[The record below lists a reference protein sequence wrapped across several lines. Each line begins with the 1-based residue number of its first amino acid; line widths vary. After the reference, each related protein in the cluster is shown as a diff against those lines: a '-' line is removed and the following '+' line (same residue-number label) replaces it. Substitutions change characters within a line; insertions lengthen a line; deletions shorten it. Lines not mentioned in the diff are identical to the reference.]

1 MSDLDL
7 EKKPSTGQVMPR
19 SESASGSEDADALKL
34 AEMGYTQDLQRNF
47 SVLSLVGIA
56 FCMSN
61 SWFGISA
68 SLITGISSGG
78 TVIIIYGLLWITFI
92 SCCVGSSLSE
102 LASAM
107 PNAGG
112 QYFWA
117 DQLAPKKYARFASY
131 VTGWFGYAG
140 AIFASASVALSL
152 GSGVVGMWELGHPSF
167 VSKPWHTV
175 VAYELI
181 NLFCYLFNCWGK
193 FLPAVAKA
201 TLYISLLSFFVILVT
216 VPACA
221 KPHASASFVFGHFVN
236 STGWKSDGI
245 AFIVGLINPNWIFA
259 CLDSATHLAEE
270 VPQPERN
277 IPIAI
282 MATVGIGFV
291 TSWFYCVAM
300 FFSIQDL
307 DALLNS
313 STGVPILE
321 LYYQALSNK
330 AGAIVLETL
339 LIVTGMGCLIAC
351 HTWQSRLAWAFARD
365 RGVPCHQWLST
376 VNVKLDVPM
385 WSHFASSLIVALLG
399 LLYLGSS
406 TAFNS
411 MVTACIALLYISYS
425 VPVICMLYRGRD
437 NIKHGPFWLGKW
449 GLAANYITLAWTLF
463 CLVMYSFP
471 ATMPVNT
478 GNMNYVSAVYGVIIF
493 IILVDWFARGR
504 KSFRGSQSC
513 VEDATTTTTNT
524 TTGHAH

>member
-1 MSDLDL
+1 MSEIDL
-7 EKKPSTGQVMPR
+7 EKKPSVKPTNSGTS
-19 SESASGSEDADALKL
+19 SESENADAIKL

-47 SVLSLVGIA
+47 SIISLIGIA

-78 TVIIIYGLLWITFI
+78 TVLIVYGLLWITFI

-117 DQLAPKKYARFASY
+117 NELAPKKYARFMSY
-131 VTGWFGYAG
+131 LTGWFGYAG
-140 AIFASASVALSL
+140 AVFACASVALSL
-152 GSGVVGMWELGHPSF
+152 GQAGVGMWQLGHPEF
-167 VSKPWHTV
+167 VPEAWHSV
-175 VAYELI
+175 AAYEVI
-181 NLFCYLFNCWGK
+181 NFVCYLFNCWGK
-193 FLPAVAKA
+193 TLPAVAKV
-201 TLYISLLSFFVILVT
+201 TLYISLISYFVILVT

-221 KPHASASFVFGHFVN
+221 KTHASASYVFGHFVN
-236 STGWKSDGI
+236 STGWDSDGM

-270 VPQPERN
+270 VPQPEKN

-291 TSWFYCVAM
+291 TSWTYCVSM
-300 FFSIQDL
+300 FFGLNDL
-307 DALLNS
+307 GKLLNS
-313 STGVPILE
+313 ATGVPILE
-321 LYYQALSNK
+321 LYYQALDNV

-339 LIVTGMGCLIAC
+339 LLVTGMGCLIAC

-365 RGVPCHQWLST
+365 RGMPGHQWLSR
-376 VNVKLDVPM
+376 VNQTLDVPL
-385 WSHFASSLIVALLG
+385 HAHNASSFLVGALG

-411 MVTACIALLYISYS
+411 MVTACITLLYLSYS
-425 VPVICMLYRGRD
+425 CPVLCLLYRGRN
-437 NIKHGPFWLGKW
+437 NIQHGPFWLGKL
-449 GLAANYITLAWTLF
+449 GLFANVVTLLWTIF

-471 ATMPVNT
+471 STMPVHA
-478 GNMNYVSAVYGVIIF
+478 GNMNYVSAVYGVVIF

-504 KSFRGSQSC
+504 RSYKGSQSC
-513 VEDATTTTTNT
+513 VEGNT
-524 TTGHAH
+524 SE

>member
-1 MSDLDL
+1 MIPQTSL
-7 EKKPSTGQVMPR
+7 PR
-19 SESASGSEDADALKL
+19 VSPCSADPD
-34 AEMGYTQDLQRNF
+34 
-47 SVLSLVGIA
+47 
-56 FCMSN
+56 
-61 SWFGISA
+61 
-68 SLITGISSGG
+68 
-78 TVIIIYGLLWITFI
+78 
-92 SCCVGSSLSE
+92 
-102 LASAM
+102 
-107 PNAGG
+107 
-112 QYFWA
+112 
-117 DQLAPKKYARFASY
+117 
-131 VTGWFGYAG
+131 
-140 AIFASASVALSL
+140 ASV
-152 GSGVVGMWELGHPSF
+152 P
-167 VSKPWHTV
+167 KPWHTV

-193 FLPAVAKA
+193 ILPAVAKA

-291 TSWFYCVAM
+291 TAWFYCVAM

-365 RGVPCHQWLST
+365 RGVPCHQWVST

-385 WSHFASSLIVALLG
+385 WAHFASSLIVALLG

-471 ATMPVNT
+471 
-478 GNMNYVSAVYGVIIF
+478 
-493 IILVDWFARGR
+493 
-504 KSFRGSQSC
+504 
-513 VEDATTTTTNT
+513 
-524 TTGHAH
+524 

>member
-1 MSDLDL
+1 MSNLDL
-7 EKKPSTGQVMPR
+7 EKKPSTGQVMPS

-167 VSKPWHTV
+167 VPKPWHTV

-376 VNVKLDVPM
+376 VNMKLDVPM

-463 CLVMYSFP
+463 CLIMYSFP

-513 VEDATTTTTNT
+513 VEDATTTTT
-524 TTGHAH
+524 GHAH

>member
-1 MSDLDL
+1 MSNLDI
-7 EKKPSTGQVMPR
+7 EKKPSAGQVTPS
-19 SESASGSEDADALKL
+19 SESASGSDDADALKL

-47 SVLSLVGIA
+47 SVLSLIGIA

-92 SCCVGSSLSE
+92 SCCVASSLSE

-140 AIFASASVALSL
+140 AIFASSSVVLSL
-152 GSGVVGMWELGHPSF
+152 GSGVVGMWALGHPSF
-167 VSKPWHTV
+167 VPKPWHTV

-221 KPHASASFVFGHFVN
+221 RPHASGSFVFGHFVN

-321 LYYQALSNK
+321 LYYQALRNK

-365 RGVPCHQWLST
+365 RGLPGHQWLST
-376 VNVKLDVPM
+376 VNAKLDVPM

-399 LLYLGSS
+399 LLFLGSS

-411 MVTACIALLYISYS
+411 MVTACISLLYISYS
-425 VPVICMLYRGRD
+425 VPVICMLIRGRD
-437 NIKHGPFWLGKW
+437 TIKHGPFWLGKW
-449 GLAANYITLAWTLF
+449 GMAANYITLAWTLF

-478 GNMNYVSAVYGVIIF
+478 GNMNYVSVVYGVIIF
-493 IILVDWFARGR
+493 IIICDWFARGR

-513 VEDATTTTTNT
+513 VEDAAAAAA
-524 TTGHAH
+524 AH

>member
-1 MSDLDL
+1 MSALDI
-7 EKKPSTGQVMPR
+7 EKKASVNHASS
-19 SESASGSEDADALKL
+19 SENASGSDDADGLRL

-47 SVLSLVGIA
+47 SLLSLVGIA

-78 TVIIIYGLLWITFI
+78 TVLIIYGLFWITFI
-92 SCCVGSSLSE
+92 SCCVAASLSE
-102 LASAM
+102 LASSM
-107 PNAGG
+107 PNSGG

-117 DQLAPKKYARFASY
+117 NELAPKKYARFSSY

-140 AIFASASVALSL
+140 AIFASASVVLSL
-152 GSGVVGMWELGHPSF
+152 GSGVVGMWQLGHPSF
-167 VSKPWHTV
+167 VPQAWHTV
-175 VAYELI
+175 VAYQLI
-181 NLFCYLFNCWGK
+181 NFFCYLFNCWGK

-201 TLYISLLSFFVILVT
+201 TLYISLLSFLVILIV

-221 KPHASASFVFGHFVN
+221 NPHASGSFVFGHFAN
-236 STGWKSDGI
+236 ATGWKSDGI

-270 VPQPERN
+270 VPQPEKN

-282 MATVGIGFV
+282 MTTVGLGFV
-291 TSWFYCVAM
+291 TAWFYCVAM
-300 FFSIQDL
+300 FFSITDL

-313 STGVPILE
+313 ATGVPILE
-321 LYYQALSNK
+321 LYYQALRNR

-339 LIVTGMGCLIAC
+339 LVVTGMGCLIAC

-365 RGVPCHQWLST
+365 RGMPGHQWLSQ
-376 VNVKLDVPM
+376 VNKKLDVPIAA
-385 WSHFASSLIVALLG
+385 HTASCFIVAVLG

-411 MVTACIALLYISYS
+411 MVTACISLLYISYS
-425 VPVICMLYRGRD
+425 IPVICLLYRGRD

-449 GLAANYITLAWTLF
+449 GLFANIVTLAWTLF

-471 ATMPVNT
+471 ASMPVTT
-478 GNMNYVSAVYGVIIF
+478 GNMNYVSAVYGVVVF
-493 IILVDWFARGR
+493 IILCDWFVRGR
-504 KSFRGSQSC
+504 RSFRGSLSC
-513 VEDATTTTTNT
+513 VEGENT
-524 TTGHAH
+524 E

>member
-152 GSGVVGMWELGHPSF
+152 GSGVVGMWELGHPSLYACLPLP
-167 VSKPWHTV
+167 VALCSADLDDSVPKPWHTV

-478 GNMNYVSAVYGVIIF
+478 GSKLPLIPIHP
-493 IILVDWFARGR
+493 
-504 KSFRGSQSC
+504 SSHQS
-513 VEDATTTTTNT
+513 T
-524 TTGHAH
+524 H